1 MARVVAGTHLM
12 SPEPQRTARPLAR
25 ESLGAI
31 ALLLFSA
38 PALVFGVFLTAL
50 KLRTEHRCDGFM
62 ANACSSGCST
72 ALSDPWSLVLG
83 IPLSAYATAYY
94 AVLLLI
100 AVFVGLWPTTF
111 VAPARLPLLLL
122 ALAGLAVSLALGL
135 YLSLGLGTWCE
146 LCTLLYLANLGVFL
160 AAWLLAPEGL
170 LRTLV
175 RGWPRVELVGL
186 TIFTVA
192 IAAFLSLVLVQRRIY
207 NDAAAAAARDRAQ
220 FTSLTC
226 SEEQIRA
233 LPPTHLR
240 LPASGPTE
248 VVAAVFVDLACAH
261 CRKEL
266 AFWRDYQRGLDPQ
279 ANKARGRKPRSQ
291 PRDGLRVEFFHFSA
305 DPACGP
311 LDSPGLQRNQSC
323 NAAIALEC
331 MHTLAPDPDDPLR
344 HAERLFAMQDGPE
357 PYFALDRLAALEP
370 EYPGLLACMDTD
382 GPQRSVRRHIAFG
395 LQAGLDAPPSTLLVP
410 FADGRPRGQ
419 PVAFRGG
426 GKSAAFVDSALAEA
440 RARSRSDD

>member
-1 MARVVAGTHLM
+1 M
-12 SPEPQRTARPLAR
+12 SSQPQRTDRPLAR

-50 KLRTEHRCDGFM
+50 KLRTEHRCDGFLQ
-62 ANACSSGCST
+62 NTCSSGCSA

-83 IPLSAYATAYY
+83 VPLSAYATAFY
-94 AVLLLI
+94 AVLFLI
-100 AVFVGLWPTTF
+100 AVCVGLWPATF
-111 VAPARLPLLLL
+111 AAPARLPLLLL
-122 ALAGLAVSLALGL
+122 GLAGLGVSLALGL

-170 LRTLV
+170 LGTLR
-175 RGWPRVELVGL
+175 RGWRRLELVGL
-186 TIFTVA
+186 TIGTVTL
-192 IAAFLSLVLVQRRIY
+192 AAFLSLVLVQRRLY
-207 NDAAAAAARDRAQ
+207 NQAADAAARDRAQ

-226 SEEQIRA
+226 GEEQIRA
-233 LPPTHLR
+233 LPPTEVR
-240 LPASGPTE
+240 LSADGEPDV
-248 VVAAVFVDLACAH
+248 VVAVFIDLACAH

-266 AFWRDYQRGLDPQ
+266 GFWRDYQAAHKDSLEVR
-279 ANKARGRKPRSQ
+279 
-291 PRDGLRVEFFHFSA
+291 FYHFSA

-311 LDSPGLQRNQSC
+311 LDSQHLQRNQSC

-331 MHTLAPDPDDPLR
+331 MHALAPPGADPLV
-344 HAERLFAMQDGPE
+344 HAQRLFDMQDGPE
-357 PYFALDRLAALEP
+357 PYFSLARLALLEP
-370 EYPGLLACMDTD
+370 EIPGLAACIDTEGPLA
-382 GPQRSVRRHIAFG
+382 RVRRHIAFG
-395 LQAGLDAPPSTLLVP
+395 MQARLSAPPSTLLVP
-410 FADGRPRGQ
+410 FAHGRPTGQ

-426 GKSAAFVDSALAEA
+426 GKSVAFVDSAVAEA

>member
-1 MARVVAGTHLM
+1 M

-31 ALLLFSA
+31 GLLLFSA

-62 ANACSSGCST
+62 AGACSSGCST
-72 ALSDPWSLVLG
+72 ALSDAWSLVFG
-83 IPLSAYATAYY
+83 VPLSAYATAYY

-122 ALAGLAVSLALGL
+122 GLAGLGVSLALGL
-135 YLSLGLGTWCE
+135 YLALGLGTWCE

-170 LRTLV
+170 GRTLV
-175 RGWPRVELVGL
+175 RGWRRVELVGV
-186 TIFTVA
+186 TIFTVTL
-192 IAAFLSLVLVQRRIY
+192 AAFLSLVLVQRRIY
-207 NDAAAAAARDRAQ
+207 NEAAAAAARDRAQ

-233 LPPTHLR
+233 LPPTHLG
-240 LPASGPTE
+240 LPAVGDTE
-248 VVAAVFVDLACAH
+248 VVAAVFIDLACAH

-266 AFWRDYQRGLDPQ
+266 AFWRDYQRGVDPPPP
-279 ANKARGRKPRSQ
+279 RGKRPRAH
-291 PRDGLRVEFFHFSA
+291 PRQGLRVEFFHFSA

-311 LDSPGLQRNQSC
+311 LDSPALQRNQSC

-331 MHTLAPDPDDPLR
+331 MHTLAPDLDDPLA
-344 HAERLFAMQDGPE
+344 HAERLFALQDGPA
-357 PYFALDRLAALEP
+357 PFFALGRLAALEND
-370 EYPGLLACMDTD
+370 YPGLLACMDTEA
-382 GPQRSVRRHIAFG
+382 PLQRVRRHIAFG
-395 LQAGLDAPPSTLLVP
+395 VQAGLSAPPSTLLVP
-410 FADGRPRGQ
+410 FADGRPRGR

-426 GKSAAFVDSALAEA
+426 GKSIDFVDNAVAEA
-440 RARSRSDD
+440 RARSRSDE